1 MNPALEVLEK
11 VHNSLLYMMHTLLKY
26 SNRVFTVKAVY
37 VILEDSLQ
45 LLLALLFLFIHSHV
59 FQQQGPLF
67 LRLGLRQIIVLVLVK
82 VWYSK
87 LVLEHSLRS
96 RDSVHMMHLST
107 GSDTI
112 KSTELDWHNFFVE
125 CTNISTLMQCVC
137 VCIIA
142 IVLKSCKLVA
152 INQYCC
158 KHTKCVLLVLNC

>member
-87 LVLEHSLRS
+87 IG
-96 RDSVHMMHLST
+96 T
-107 GSDTI
+107 
-112 KSTELDWHNFFVE
+112 
-125 CTNISTLMQCVC
+125 
-137 VCIIA
+137 
-142 IVLKSCKLVA
+142 
-152 INQYCC
+152 
-158 KHTKCVLLVLNC
+158 